1 VTGVSAPSEPVSAQL
16 PHRVGLA
23 DAVRF
28 EWSKFW
34 SVRSSAWTLGVTGIA
49 VVGIA
54 ALACATGNDMVPDPT
69 RRSLIGFFLGQL
81 TIGVLGVLVMSAEYG
96 TGSIRSTLAAIPRRP
111 VVLGAKIVVLG
122 FVAAV
127 VGEALSFLAFF
138 MGQAL
143 LAGTGR
149 GHALFSDP
157 GTARAV
163 VGAGLYLAL
172 LGLIALGLAT
182 LIRHTAGALA
192 AYAGVVLV
200 LPIIVGAL
208 PTFLDNAM
216 SRYLPANIG
225 LTVVT
230 TTASG
235 NLLGGAPTFGPWAG
249 LALLIGYALALLS
262 LGCILLVRRDA

>member
-1 VTGVSAPSEPVSAQL
+1 VTIVTERTAPPGPPL
-16 PHRVGLA
+16 PHRAGMT

-34 SVRSSAWTLGVTGIA
+34 SVRSSGWTLGVTGVAII
-49 VVGIA
+49 GIA
-54 ALACATGNDMVPDPT
+54 ALACATGHDMVPDPT

-122 FVAAV
+122 VITVV
-127 VGEALSFLAFF
+127 VGEALSFVAFF

-143 LAGTGR
+143 LAGSGR
-149 GHALFSDP
+149 DHALFSDP

-172 LGLIALGLAT
+172 LGLIGLGLAT
-182 LIRHTAGALA
+182 LTRHTAGGLA

-208 PTFLDNAM
+208 PTFLDNAI

-225 LTVVT
+225 LTVVS
-230 TTASG
+230 TTASER
-235 NLLGGAPTFGPWAG
+235 LLGGAPTFGPWAG
-249 LALLIGYALALLS
+249 LALLVGYALGLLG
-262 LGCILLVRRDA
+262 LGCFLLVRRDA